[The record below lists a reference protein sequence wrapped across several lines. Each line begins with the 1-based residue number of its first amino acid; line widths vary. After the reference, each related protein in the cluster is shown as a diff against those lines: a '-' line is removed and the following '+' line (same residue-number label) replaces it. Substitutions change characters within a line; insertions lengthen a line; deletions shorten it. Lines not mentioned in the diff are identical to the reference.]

1 MKLQDLTTK
10 DLKITSLELL
20 QEMNFFRI
28 KEGNKSTN
36 HRDLMIMIE
45 TEFADINRKRVEGGM
60 CPEVQYLIEER
71 LTSEGILISEYTH
84 EQNKKVYPMYIL
96 TTNQAKQMLM
106 KESRFVRR
114 AVIQYIEN
122 LERELEALKLSTGTK
137 KKQIEAMELLHK
149 FLPELEKTEAM
160 SYIKANSV
168 VNKITSN
175 IHGFPKMLKKDEMSP
190 IMILTRDKVLDEYVK
205 LYEVLDDNHEVS
217 EVLKR
222 KYEGKLIQ

>member
-10 DLKITSLELL
+10 DLKITSLEILE
-20 QEMNFFRI
+20 QINFFRK
-28 KEGNKSTN
+28 KEREEEKTHSTN
-36 HRDLMIMIE
+36 SFSEKKNRLNQDMQHTSLMRLIRD
-45 TEFADINRKRVEGGM
+45 EFDVEISRQ
-60 CPEVQYLIEER
+60 E
-71 LTSEGILISEYTH
+71 ILLSEY
-84 EQNKKVYPMYIL
+84 ENERGRKYPMFIL
-96 TTNQAKQMLM
+96 TNNQAKQILLR
-106 KESRFVRR
+106 ESKFVRR

-122 LERELEALKLSTGTK
+122 LEKELEVLKLSTGTK
-137 KKQIEAMELLHK
+137 KKQIEAMELLYK
-149 FLPELEKTEAM
+149 FLPELEKTEAI

-205 LYEVLDDNHEVS
+205 LYEVLEDNHEVS

-222 KYEGKLIQ
+222 KYSGKLIS

>member
-10 DLKITSLELL
+10 DLKITSLEILE
-20 QEMNFFRI
+20 QINFFRSQ
-28 KEGNKSTN
+28 ENNKAKLQHKSLLEIIRN
-36 HRDLMIMIE
+36 
-45 TEFADINRKRVEGGM
+45 EFD
-60 CPEVQYLIEER
+60 EEISR
-71 LTSEGILISEYTH
+71 QEILLSEY
-84 EQNKKVYPMYIL
+84 ENERGRKYPMFIL
-96 TTNQAKQMLM
+96 TNNQAKQILLR
-106 KESRFVRR
+106 ESKFVRR

-122 LERELEALKLSTGTK
+122 LEKELEILKLSTGTK

-149 FLPELEKTEAM
+149 FLPELEKTEAI

-175 IHGFPKMLKKDEMSP
+175 IYGFPKMLKKDEMSP

-205 LYEVLDDNHEVS
+205 LYEVLEDNHEVS

-222 KYEGKLIQ
+222 KYEGRLIN